1 MKYEIVKFSNGKFG
15 LRRRSFIDRLFNLS
29 GSFRDFKPTVFYSWR
44 KPTQEFFQDCQQDD
58 LKVVEFE
65 YAKWTGRFISEVL
78 E

>member
-29 GSFRDFKPTVFYSWR
+29 GSFRDFKPLYYHWR
-44 KPTQEFFQDCQQDD
+44 KPTDGFFQDCQQDD

-65 YAKWTGRFISEVL
+65 YAKFTGKFVSEVL